1 MKLCLPKHNFFV
13 ANANHKTNLNR
24 LVLICF
30 CYLLST
36 LSLMA
41 QSVTLANQN
50 EVNNFPATTTHITG
64 TLNIGGSFS
73 MSDIMDLS
81 PLSNIQKIDGD
92 LNITFNG
99 DLTTL
104 NGLTNIQSIGGRVFI
119 TNNPKLRDC
128 IALVNFINSGLPVI
142 NDNLTGCNSAA
153 EIIKASQPAV
163 AVVPTFSQ
171 WGLFVFGLIV
181 LNLGLFFM
189 NYKVLKV

>member
-1 MKLCLPKHNFFV
+1 MKLFLPENIFV
-13 ANANHKTNLNR
+13 VVNAINKINLNR

-30 CYLLST
+30 CYLLSVF
-36 LSLMA
+36 SLIA

-50 EVNNFPATTTHITG
+50 EVNNFPATTSHITG

-73 MSDIMDLS
+73 KSNITDLS

-119 TNNPKLRDC
+119 TNNLKLRDC
-128 IALVNFINSGLPVI
+128 IGLINFINSGLPVI

-171 WGLFVFGLIV
+171 WGLFVFGLLLI
-181 LNLGLFFM
+181 NLGLFFVKF
-189 NYKVLKV
+189 KVLRV